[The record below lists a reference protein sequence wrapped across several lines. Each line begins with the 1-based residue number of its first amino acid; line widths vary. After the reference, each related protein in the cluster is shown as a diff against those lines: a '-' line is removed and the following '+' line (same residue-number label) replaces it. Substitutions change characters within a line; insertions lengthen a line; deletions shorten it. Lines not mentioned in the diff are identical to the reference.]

1 MAKQLAAKM
10 VVALTL
16 ALGGNYTVEG
26 VLVAPPKSV
35 PIGQVD
41 VNACAD
47 GKLGGHETSA
57 IAGGTEIV
65 EKCCT
70 KTSNVNPANV
80 NPANV
85 NPSNVNPANLPGIPN
100 ACDHVTD
107 ASCAQM
113 AVGFNMGSGWVK
125 KQDGKLG
132 HETLAIAGG
141 TEIVEKCCTKT
152 SNVNLPANLPG
163 KINACDHV
171 TDASC
176 AQMAVNFNMGGSGWV
191 KNQDGKLGPETLAI
205 AGKHDGH
212 GGTEMVKKCC
222 TNPNASSC

>member
-10 VVALTL
+10 VLALTL
-16 ALGGNYTVEG
+16 AAGGGFPGKFDGFAMVEG
-26 VLVAPPKSV
+26 VM
-35 PIGQVD
+35 
-41 VNACAD
+41 
-47 GKLGGHETSA
+47 
-57 IAGGTEIV
+57 
-65 EKCCT
+65 
-70 KTSNVNPANV
+70 
-80 NPANV
+80 
-85 NPSNVNPANLPGIPN
+85 VNPANLPEIN
-100 ACDHVTD
+100 VCDHVTD
-107 ASCAQM
+107 ASCEQM

-152 SNVNLPANLPG
+152 SNVNPANVNPSNVNPANLPG
-163 KINACDHV
+163 IPNACDHV